1 MSLFLKFAT
10 SRTRSR
16 FGRVRWLCL
25 FASLCSCTLATAC
38 YTYTALPGGLPST
51 DARVRLTLTDSGAVA
66 MSNYLGANVAAV
78 DGRLQARSER
88 GYEIA
93 VTTTQLRTGALREWN
108 GELATIP
115 SSFVARAE
123 SRRLSVSKSAL
134 ITGGI
139 VGVAVAAARAF
150 GGPTSSS
157 ASGRA
162 PPGRS

>member
-1 MSLFLKFAT
+1 LGVFVA
-10 SRTRSR
+10 
-16 FGRVRWLCL
+16 
-25 FASLCSCTLATAC
+25 LCSSTLGTGC
-38 YTYTALPGGLPST
+38 YTYNSLAGASPKT
-51 DARVRLTLTDSGAVA
+51 DERIRLTLTDAGAIA
-66 MSNYLGANVAAV
+66 MSGYLGANVETV
-78 DGRLQARSER
+78 DGRLQARSEQ
-88 GYEIA
+88 GYEVA
-93 VTTTQLRTGALREWN
+93 VASTELRGGALREWN

-115 SSFVARAE
+115 SVYVARAE

-139 VGVAVAAARAF
+139 VGIAVAAARAF

>member
-1 MSLFLKFAT
+1 
-10 SRTRSR
+10 
-16 FGRVRWLCL
+16 LCAL
-25 FASLCSCTLATAC
+25 LSVSFSMLGTGC
-38 YTYTALPGGLPST
+38 YTYHSLTGASPKT
-51 DARVRLTLTDSGAVA
+51 DERVRLTLTDSGAIA
-66 MSNYLGANVAAV
+66 MSGYLGANVATV

-88 GYEIA
+88 GYEVA
-93 VTTTQLRTGALREWN
+93 VAATELRSGALREWN

-115 SSFVARAE
+115 TMFVARAE

-139 VGVAVAAARAF
+139 VGIAVAAARAI

-162 PPGRS
+162 PPGRT